1 MEPFRD
7 QLGNDYTGTSS
18 GKAVRNWMWTAS
30 GRGYVSAFLGHVA
43 DALGPDRIADTD
55 GVRLGGGWYGEMHY
69 PQAVSGGPTYA
80 WQGFGQSMQTGT
92 DLADGMDVCPL
103 PGYVPY
109 TGTDDQDC
117 QWLNWYLNGLIRF
130 EQWLITQHKALGFTR
145 NLYLMLPG
153 YGVRTNQARTSAGYK
168 QAAALGEDHIRAVG
182 AIMHD
187 PAVWPYSTW
196 LNTPTA
202 SPGVRP
208 TPTRLLGS
216 HCSRRRYFAGRPR
229 TCSGRTPVTSPTRAW
244 TRSSPGRSAAPHTQ
258 GASPVSPRRATTSGA
273 RRG

>member
-1 MEPFRD
+1 
-7 QLGNDYTGTSS
+7 
-18 GKAVRNWMWTAS
+18 
-30 GRGYVSAFLGHVA
+30 
-43 DALGPDRIADTD
+43 
-55 GVRLGGGWYGEMHY
+55 MHY

-196 LNTPTA
+196 LNT
-202 SPGVRP
+202 
-208 TPTRLLGS
+208 
-216 HCSRRRYFAGRPR
+216 SRRLPRGYGRLR
-229 TCSGRTPVTSPTRAW
+229 QGCLEVTVREGATSREGREHASGRTPVTSPTRAW